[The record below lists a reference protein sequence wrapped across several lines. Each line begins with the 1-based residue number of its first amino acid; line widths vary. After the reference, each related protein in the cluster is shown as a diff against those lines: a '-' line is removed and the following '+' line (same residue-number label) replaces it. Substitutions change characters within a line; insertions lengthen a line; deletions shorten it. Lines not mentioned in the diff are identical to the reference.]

1 MEHNKCD
8 NPDNVLW
15 IFGYGSLCW
24 YPGFSY
30 TKNMTGY
37 VKGFSRR
44 FWQGNTTHRGTVEK
58 VCGISISHFNYC
70 SLTVDPT
77 VIDCSLFALMFLLTC
92 KSSSSE
98 RRLQVEGELTGRTI
112 IH

>member
-1 MEHNKCD
+1 MDNNCD
-8 NPDNVLW
+8 DPDNVLW

-30 TKNMTGY
+30 VKSMTGY

-58 VCGISISHFNYC
+58 VSEISINHFNHFA
-70 SLTVDPT
+70 LTVE
-77 VIDCSLFALMFLLTC
+77 
-92 KSSSSE
+92 SSS
-98 RRLQVEGELTGRTI
+98 
-112 IH
+112 H